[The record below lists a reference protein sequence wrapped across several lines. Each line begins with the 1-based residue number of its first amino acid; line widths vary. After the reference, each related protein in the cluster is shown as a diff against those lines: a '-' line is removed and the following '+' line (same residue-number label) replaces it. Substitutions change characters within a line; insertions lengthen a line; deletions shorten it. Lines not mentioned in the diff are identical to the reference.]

1 MSPNNLPASNLH
13 IDVREAVTQCLSWM
27 EAVKMALETIKARA
41 ADRKARI
48 DLNALGK
55 FVDEADDALRDLDA
69 LIDNLLDGNIS
80 APEVETAVAALEF
93 YGDEANHRPQ
103 RPQATSAMSRDKG
116 QIARDALAMIQGGEG
131 EIGGEESGE

>member
-1 MSPNNLPASNLH
+1 MSPSTMSRNNLH

-69 LIDNLLDGNIS
+69 LIDSLLAGNI
-80 APEVETAVAALEF
+80 ADTEIETAIAALEF
-93 YGDEANHRPQ
+93 YADEANHRPQ
-103 RPQATSAMSRDKG
+103 RPQASSALSRDKG
-116 QIARDALAMIQGGEG
+116 QIARDALAMIQGSDGE
-131 EIGGEESGE
+131 EGGEETGE